1 MEFNSDKG
9 LRIAKIINKEQ
20 NNKQPKQ
27 EEIIYVYDKESMCC
41 KSCNIGCGSSDE
53 VCCNSCNNILYHKN
67 HCKIKNNKLQNM
79 KNIKLGDGYKFQIM
93 PSNLPF
99 QNRSLEY
106 ITAPAGAG
114 KSFFV
119 SNYLIEF
126 RKCFKNCK
134 VFMISRKDKDILLDE
149 YIDKRINPDDMVD
162 VDLRA
167 DDFKSEKG
175 KINLLIFDDV
185 DSCPADKKNNVK
197 GAVYKLMDDVI
208 EIGRSLGI
216 YCVVT
221 SHIPANGA
229 MESKRIINGA
239 TSITLFLNCLN
250 MNAMYLLEKH
260 LGLSK
265 DEIKKIKKLEGRT
278 VTINKSVH
286 PHIIISEKEC
296 YMVTN

>member
-1 MEFNSDKG
+1 MIFESEKG
-9 LRIAKIINKEQ
+9 LRIAKIINK
-20 NNKQPKQ
+20 NNDKDN
-27 EEIIYVYDKESMCC
+27 ELVYVYDKDSMCC
-41 KSCNIGCGSSDE
+41 KNCSEDCGVGDSD
-53 VCCNSCNNILYHKN
+53 VCCNSCNNILIHKN
-67 HCKIKNNKLQNM
+67 HIKQKQNKF
-79 KNIKLGDGYKFQIM
+79 KNIKEIKLPENYKFQLM

-99 QNRSLEY
+99 QSRSLEY

-126 RKCFKNCK
+126 KKCFKNCK
-134 VFMISRKDKDILLDE
+134 VYMISRKNKDILLDE
-149 YIDKRINPDDMVD
+149 HIDKRINPDDMVD
-162 VDLRA
+162 ADLRA

-175 KINLLIFDDV
+175 KINLVIFDDV
-185 DSCPADKKNNVK
+185 DSCPSDKKHNVK
-197 GAVYKLMDDVI
+197 GAVYKLMDDII

-229 MESKRIINGA
+229 SESKRIINGC
-239 TSITLFLNCLN
+239 TSLTLFLNCIN

-265 DEIKKIKKLEGRT
+265 NEIKKIKKLDGRT
-278 VTINKSVH
+278 VTIIKSIH
-286 PHIIISEKEC
+286 PHIILSEKEC
-296 YMVTN
+296 YMVKND